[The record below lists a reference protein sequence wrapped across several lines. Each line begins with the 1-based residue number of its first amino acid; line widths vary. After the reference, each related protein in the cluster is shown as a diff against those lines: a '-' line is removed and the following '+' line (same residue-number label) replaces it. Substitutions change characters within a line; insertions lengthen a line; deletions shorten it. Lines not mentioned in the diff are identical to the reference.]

1 MINDSSAK
9 TLNWVTAILLV
20 IGLMMMS
27 PMGSFA
33 VFVLAAVVAAMPAV
47 FSAGK
52 IRIIAVILL
61 TLTVLLAAG
70 KYPDFQMEYRL
81 YRSMAK

>member
-61 TLTVLLAAG
+61 ALTVLLAAG
-70 KYPDFQMEYRL
+70 KYPDFQLEYKH
-81 YRSMAK
+81 YRNMAK